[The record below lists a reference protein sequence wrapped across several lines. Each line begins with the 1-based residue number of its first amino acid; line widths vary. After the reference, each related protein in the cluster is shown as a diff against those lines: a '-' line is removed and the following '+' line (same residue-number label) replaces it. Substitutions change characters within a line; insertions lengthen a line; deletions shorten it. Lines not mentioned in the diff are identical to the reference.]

1 MEDAERPEARETADA
16 ITDTADAIG
25 DSVRALR
32 LVKAEWVKVEL
43 SPPAPSTQAFQDRR
57 ESGAMSVYLEDEL
70 LAAGRSLEDLQK
82 RWEGYWIFSLTV
94 GQFRNDFG
102 QEVLRDPQ
110 ADFPGHGLVRDPAGK
125 RSQGKKSR
133 MAAACTLVRGPYEE
147 TTSEQEPA
155 RSQSP
160 GSLSADTSDG
170 SGCSFLRRFWHRLRA
185 LIRP

>member
-1 MEDAERPEARETADA
+1 MDDAERPEAGENADV
-16 ITDTADAIG
+16 INDTADAIA

-32 LVKAEWVKVEL
+32 LVKAEWVKTEL

-82 RWEGYWIFSLTV
+82 RWDGYWIFSLTV
-94 GQFRNDFG
+94 GQFRDDFG
-102 QEVLRDPQ
+102 QDVLRDPQ

-133 MAAACTLVRGPYEE
+133 MAAACTLVRHPYEE
-147 TTSEQEPA
+147 TAPEQDPANSEGANSLPDGTNDSA
-155 RSQSP
+155 
-160 GSLSADTSDG
+160 GSKW
-170 SGCSFLRRFWHRLRA
+170 LRRTWHRLRE
-185 LIRP
+185 LIRQ